1 MKSETR
7 ECCHVPTTKWEKLAG
22 DIRNKIKSGQLR
34 PGDQLP
40 STAQLKKEHG
50 VSDSVI
56 RYAMH
61 ALRTEGL
68 VESLHGVGVFV
79 AGGKTEG

>member
-1 MKSETR
+1 MFGGDR
-7 ECCHVPTTKWEKLAG
+7 GVPVPATKWEKLA
-22 DIRNKIKSGQLR
+22 DHIREQIRTGVLK

-40 STAQLKKEHG
+40 STAQLKAEHNVGDG
-50 VSDSVI
+50 VV

-68 VESLHGVGVFV
+68 VESAHGVGVFV
-79 AGGKTEG
+79 AEKK

>member
-1 MKSETR
+1 MLP
-7 ECCHVPTTKWEKLAG
+7 VPTTKWESLV
-22 DIRNKIKSGQLR
+22 DHIRGQIASGELK
-34 PGDQLP
+34 PGDRLP
-40 STAQLKKEHG
+40 STAALKKEHG

-79 AGGKTEG
+79 AGGSAGNSS

>member
-1 MKSETR
+1 M
-7 ECCHVPTTKWEKLAG
+7 PATKWEKLAEH
-22 DIRNKIKSGQLR
+22 IRNQIRTGDLK
-34 PGDQLP
+34 PGDKLP
-40 STAQLKKEHG
+40 STAQLKAEHG

-68 VESLHGVGVFV
+68 VESAHGVGVFV
-79 AGGKTEG
+79 AEPR

>member
-1 MKSETR
+1 MT
-7 ECCHVPTTKWEKLAG
+7 PATKWEKLAYH
-22 DIRNKIKSGQLR
+22 IRQQIQAGELK
-34 PGDQLP
+34 PGDKLP
-40 STAQLKKEHG
+40 STAALKREHR

-68 VESLHGVGVFV
+68 VQSVHGVGVFV
-79 AGGKTEG
+79 AGGDDQPDHDGN

>member
-1 MKSETR
+1 M
-7 ECCHVPTTKWEKLAG
+7 PATKWEKLAEH
-22 DIRNKIKSGQLR
+22 IRSQIRAGELK
-34 PGDQLP
+34 PGDKLP
-40 STAQLKKEHG
+40 STAQLKAEHG

-68 VESLHGVGVFV
+68 VESTHGVGVFV
-79 AGGKTEG
+79 AERG

>member
-1 MKSETR
+1 M
-7 ECCHVPTTKWEKLAG
+7 PATKWEKLAEH
-22 DIRNKIKSGQLR
+22 IRTQIKAGELK
-34 PGDQLP
+34 PGDKLP
-40 STAQLKKEHG
+40 STAQLKAEHG

-68 VESLHGVGVFV
+68 VTSAHGVGVFV
-79 AGGKTEG
+79 AERA